1 MVKALN
7 SQFTSRAG
15 YFIEN
20 MKSRIKTLM
29 KTPIETSSNKV
40 FRKNLNHYFATTWE
54 EVGETQKLLGR
65 SASTVS
71 GEFKT

>member
-20 MKSRIKTLM
+20 IKSRIKTLM
-29 KTPIETSSNKV
+29 KTPIETSSNTV

-54 EVGETQKLLGR
+54 EVEETDKSLGA
-65 SASTVS
+65 SASTMS

>member
-1 MVKALN
+1 MVKALD

-15 YFIEN
+15 YFMGN
-20 MKSRIKTLM
+20 MKSPIKSLM
-29 KTPIETSSNKV
+29 KTPIETNSNKV

-54 EVGETQKLLGR
+54 EVGETKKLLGG